1 MSAKARRPH
10 LPLPDSLPLRAAI
23 LAALSATPVVQ
34 AATVPP
40 GGALDASQFL
50 VNSFTTGFQ
59 NFPAVARDAAGD
71 FVVVWYGAPL
81 VNTYYLG
88 VYAQRYNAAGQP
100 QGNPITA
107 GGVEP
112 GSLASVSVAM
122 DAAGDFVVAWSGY
135 TASSAGAN
143 VYARQYTSS
152 GSPVQSSPVQIDTF
166 TYPRAQHASVAMD
179 AAGDFVVTW
188 QSYDQ
193 AASNSAA
200 DIYAREFNAAGTALQ
215 TSEFLVNTITSGAQ
229 LSPVVAMDSGGD
241 FVIAW
246 ENGRRGTTL
255 YYGEA
260 IYARQYN
267 ASGTALQGIEFLVNT
282 FSSSGQKMPTVAMD
296 AAGDFVVAWESN
308 DQATTNS
315 GYDVYARQFN
325 ANGTAVQANEF
336 LVNTVTTSGQGAPS
350 VAMDAAGD
358 FVVAWN
364 GEYITTYHLDH
375 IYAREYNAAG
385 TALQTSQFMVNSPNT
400 ANQTTVAVAMDAA
413 GDFITAWG
421 SYDEAAYNSASDI
434 YARRFE
440 GPESVNLAATLTSST
455 SSALA
460 GGSFTVT
467 ASVSNNTTITTTYGN
482 VDIDTALGD
491 ASGIIVSFPL
501 PAGIVPVAVSGNGWS
516 CSTQSSTSLI
526 CDYGATLAAST
537 AAANLTITFTGNA
550 IGTLPLQAAV
560 ISDEQAIVNVNDLNP
575 TLTLIDVKPTAN
587 AGSVSTAGAAVS
599 GTLSATAGYHG
610 QVLSFAIASQP
621 VHGSVTLT
629 NAAKGRFSYTPV
641 AGYTGTDSF
650 TFTAGDGTLNSNA
663 AKETIT
669 VTAAGSGG
677 GSSSGGGGAF
687 GLFSLA
693 LLGLPLRR
701 RMRRAASRR

>member
-23 LAALSATPVVQ
+23 LAVLSATPVVQ
-34 AATVPP
+34 AATILPN
-40 GGALDASQFL
+40 GAIDVGQFL
-50 VNSFTTGFQ
+50 VNDFTGGLQ
-59 NFPAVARDAAGD
+59 DNARIARDAAGD
-71 FVVVWYGAPL
+71 FVVVWQREIQGSS
-81 VNTYYLG
+81 NYYS
-88 VYAQRYNAAGQP
+88 VYAQRYNAAGQA
-100 QGNPITA
+100 QGSAFLVDTFTGSTDPTTPSVAMDASGDFVIAWTSYGQA
-107 GGVEP
+107 AS
-112 GSLASVSVAM
+112 GSLDDIYARQYNAAGTALQASEFLVNTATSGWQRHSAVAM
-122 DAAGDFVVAWSGY
+122 DAAGDFVVAWGSYIDVSGQIY
-135 TASSAGAN
+135 GDI
-143 VYARQYTSS
+143 YARQYSAA
-152 GSPVQSSPVQIDTF
+152 GSAIQATEFPVNTYTTGSQQDPV
-166 TYPRAQHASVAMD
+166 AAMD
-179 AAGDFVVTW
+179 AAGDFVIAW
-188 QSYDQ
+188 DSPDQ
-193 AASNSAA
+193 AASNSH
-200 DIYAREFNAAGTALQ
+200 DDVYARQYHANGSAVQ
-215 TSEFLVNTITSGAQ
+215 TSEFLVNTLTSGTQSRPAI
-229 LSPVVAMDSGGD
+229 AMDATGD
-241 FVIAW
+241 FVVAW
-246 ENGRRGTTL
+246 MDYIPVGSNSFGD
-255 YYGEA
+255 
-260 IYARQYN
+260 IYARSYTSAGAAVQT
-267 ASGTALQGIEFLVNT
+267 SEFQVST
-282 FSSSGQKMPTVAMD
+282 ITTVSTGRPSAAMD
-296 AAGDFVVAWESN
+296 AAGDFVVAWSAYNQPASN
-308 DQATTNS
+308 GHD
-315 GYDVYARQFN
+315 DIYARRYDAN
-325 ANGTAVQANEF
+325 ATPLTEGVF
-336 LVNTVTTSGQGAPS
+336 LVDTDNTSQQGGVD

-358 FVVAWN
+358 FAFAWKN
-364 GEYITTYHLDH
+364 DY
-375 IYAREYNAAG
+375 
-385 TALQTSQFMVNSPNT
+385 Q
-400 ANQTTVAVAMDAA
+400 
-413 GDFITAWG
+413 
-421 SYDEAAYNSASDI
+421 I

-440 GPESVNLAATLTSST
+440 GPETATLAATLTSST

-550 IGTLPLQAAV
+550 IGTLPLQAVV
-560 ISDEQAIVNVNDLNP
+560 ISDQQAIVNVNDLNP

-629 NAAKGRFSYTPV
+629 NAAKGSFSYTPV

-669 VTAAGSGG
+669 VTASGSGG